1 MRLQTVTVQE
11 NPESP
16 ASPLT
21 DAAEPGWLADVTITL
36 DGLKTAVAGLKGEL
50 ENDRKQRRG
59 SSLAWILAG
68 LILVDSLVLVFVG
81 IHRGAETPTEAA
93 AASRLEAQAASLSGQ
108 LERALQAEAAH
119 CPGAP
124 GSAATVK
131 CEIQTASIR
140 PSTYLTVVR
149 DERRAQLDLTSAD
162 RLELEGPT
170 VLAFGSALTGAV
182 LGWMLAQGLGWR
194 RRLRAGR
201 ESPDRWPGTMSSA

>member
-1 MRLQTVTVQE
+1 MTVQQ

-16 ASPLT
+16 PSPLT
-21 DAAEPGWLADVTITL
+21 DAAEPGWLADVTTTL

-59 SSLAWILAG
+59 SALAWLVACAVLVLS
-68 LILVDSLVLVFVG
+68 LILVFAG
-81 IHRGAETPTEAA
+81 IHRGGETSTEAA
-93 AASRLEAQAASLSGQ
+93 TASRLEAQAASLSGQ
-108 LERALQAEAAH
+108 LERALQSEAAH

-131 CEIQTASIR
+131 CEMQTANIS
-140 PSTYLTVVR
+140 PSRYVTLVH
-149 DERRAQLDLTSAD
+149 DERWALLDLSSAD

-201 ESPDRWPGTMSSA
+201 ESPDQWPGTMSSA